1 MHRPTCSQVTCPSLD
16 LKVRKAVPWR
26 KFESAAAWGEGWI
39 LYGQTRNL
47 FMIVRMVDSLTCWKR
62 GNNCWEERKR
72 TKGSCEVWK
81 TLPRLKNQIEID
93 PQRIMGVEW
102 CHLDYRAG
110 DISIRPHMKTSWISI
125 HKRKWL
131 WDGSEI
137 QLRACVNTGEQ
148 KGRINEQKGLGGI
161 SLDEMAGNKEDWGIC
176 ISYTACAVADPSG
189 QLCEGLQW
197 PLPLRAYTAPVAAAA
212 SPQLSQQRSL

>member
-1 MHRPTCSQVTCPSLD
+1 MWDVENSAQIKKSDWNRPPEDNGGGVMSSKLQSRRYQHPSSH
-16 LKVRKAVPWR
+16 
-26 KFESAAAWGEGWI
+26 E
-39 LYGQTRNL
+39 
-47 FMIVRMVDSLTCWKR
+47 
-62 GNNCWEERKR
+62 NN
-72 TKGSCEVWK
+72 
-81 TLPRLKNQIEID
+81 
-93 PQRIMGVEW
+93 
-102 CHLDYRAG
+102 
-110 DISIRPHMKTSWISI
+110 SWISI